1 MTAYLELVLTAQNGT
16 EDEKH
21 AAFNELVARF
31 QGMVFYMA
39 YRILEDRLLA
49 EDVTQE
55 TFLTAYLNL
64 HQLRDPL
71 AFPSWLKRI
80 VMTRCNHQ
88 TRGIR
93 PIIESLDESA
103 DFPSEM
109 YDPAIVFEENEMLL
123 RVQTAL
129 RALPEHERLV
139 TEGFYLKGES
149 QRELSERLQ
158 IPVTTVKKRL
168 QYARE
173 HLRAIIGDLNAVM
186 DYAIAGVL
194 PRKPEMQRQP
204 VYIYRQTPPDT
215 PPNDTE

>member
-1 MTAYLELVLTAQNGT
+1 MTDYLELVLAAQHGT
-16 EDEKH
+16 EDEQH

-31 QGMVFYMA
+31 QGMVFYAA
-39 YRILEDRLLA
+39 YRIVEDRPLA

-55 TFLTAYLNL
+55 VFLTAYLNR

-80 VMTRCNHQ
+80 VMTRCDRQ
-88 TRGIR
+88 TRGVR
-93 PIIESLDESA
+93 PTLESLDARA
-103 DFPSEM
+103 DFPSDM
-109 YDPAIVFEENEMLL
+109 HDPADVFEENEMVL
-123 RVQTAL
+123 RVQNAL

-149 QRELSERLQ
+149 QQELSERLQ

-173 HLRAIIGDLNAVM
+173 HLRAIIGDLNAAV

-194 PRKPEMQRQP
+194 PRKPEMQPQP
-204 VYIYRQTPPDT
+204 IYVYRTPPEAPD
-215 PPNDTE
+215 EE

>member
-1 MTAYLELVLTAQNGT
+1 MTEYLEQVLAAQHGT
-16 EDEKH
+16 DDEKH

-31 QGMVFYMA
+31 QGMVFYAA
-39 YRILEDRLLA
+39 YRILEDRSLA
-49 EDVTQE
+49 EDMTQE

-80 VMTRCNHQ
+80 VMTRCDRQ

-93 PIIESLDESA
+93 PMLESLDA
-103 DFPSEM
+103 RPDFPAEM
-109 YDPAIVFEENEMLL
+109 TDPAIVFEETEMLL
-123 RVQTAL
+123 RVQNAL

-149 QRELSERLQ
+149 QQELSERLQ

-173 HLRAIIGDLNAVM
+173 HLRAIIGDLNAAM

-204 VYIYRQTPPDT
+204 VYIYQRKPSDT
-215 PPNDTE
+215 PNED